1 MFAQIASFELRY
13 QLRNPVFWVVA
24 ILFFLLTF
32 GATTIEQIQI
42 GSGGNINVNSPFAIA
57 QIHLILSIFFM
68 FVTTAFV
75 ANVIVRDDESGFGPM
90 VKSTRVTKF
99 DYLIARFLGAFL
111 AAAVAFL
118 FVPLAIVIG
127 SLMPWVDAETVGPNL
142 LSHYAFAYLALAL
155 PNILLTSCI
164 FFAVATMTRSMMY
177 SYLGVVV
184 FLVLY
189 LIVSGIIGSKP
200 ELRELGAMVDPF
212 GGAAFGNV
220 TRYWT
225 AAESNMM
232 MPALEGQLLLNRL
245 IWIGVGLAA
254 LALAYARF
262 SFGEK
267 GVSQR
272 KLARQ
277 AKAAARL
284 AATQPQLV
292 SPLPATT
299 PDAAWWPRLAARV
312 RFEMV
317 QVFKSPAFLV
327 LLLIGLFNAG
337 GALWFANEIYGTPA
351 RPRTFS
357 LIELLFGS
365 VGIIPIIIAIYYAGE
380 LVWRDRDRKMHE
392 IVDATSLPNWAYL
405 VPKTLAV
412 SGVLFATLLISVVA
426 AVLIQLARGVT
437 DINFGQYIAWY
448 IVPTTVDMLI
458 LAVLAVFV
466 QALSPN
472 KYVGWAIMVVYL
484 VASITLRNMGFEHP
498 LYNYGETGRTR
509 FSDMNG
515 DNVGGAMAWWL
526 RLYWGAFALMLAV
539 LAHLLWRRGTETALM
554 PRLRRMPA
562 RLAGTPGLILGVAAF
577 VAAGAGAFIYWNT
590 NILNDYRTQDDTE
603 VRLAAYER
611 NYLKYENL
619 PQPSISA
626 IRLNVDLQPSAKRVD
641 VTGNYQLINDSGKP
655 ITDLHIRFANPD
667 IELLSLSIPGAK
679 LVMEDKDNNYRIYR
693 LAQPMAPGAV
703 STLDFRTRRWQQ
715 GFRAQG
721 DDTAIIPNGTF
732 LNNDDFAP
740 KIGMDRSGLLQ
751 DRVDRRKQGL
761 PAELRPAKLED
772 LSATARNYV
781 GNADWVSADIT
792 VTTDA
797 GQTPIAPGVRVSDVV
812 KDGRRTARF
821 VSKGPILAVF
831 SIQSADYAE
840 KSMDADGVKL
850 TVFHHP
856 GHEANVDTM
865 LTAMKAS
872 LDYYR
877 ANFGPYQFDHARII
891 EFPGYADFAQAFAGT
906 MPYSESIGFLA
917 DTSDPDA
924 IDYPTYITAHE
935 LAHQYW
941 AHQIISSDQQGGT
954 IWVETLA
961 QYSALMVMKKL
972 YGEDKI
978 RRFLKYELDNYLR
991 NRGGEVL
998 EELPL
1003 NRVENQ
1009 GYIHYRKGSLIM
1021 YLLQDRLGE
1030 DRVNAMLADMLAKYR
1045 FSGPPYLRST
1055 TLVDGFKGLART
1067 PEELKLVEDLLERIT
1082 VFDLKAPM
1090 ATTRKLAD
1098 GTWET
1103 TLTVNAAKAYAD
1115 GQGKE
1120 TVAPLND
1127 VIDIGL
1133 FTERPGQGAFSKKD
1147 VLFMERRPV
1156 KSGAQQ
1162 IRIVTKQR
1170 PAFAGIDPY
1179 NKYVDRNADDNLI
1192 DVTES

>member
-1 MFAQIASFELRY
+1 MFAQIAAFELRY

-42 GSGGNINVNSPFAIA
+42 GSGGNVKVNSPFAIA
-57 QIHLILSIFFM
+57 QIHFILSIFFM

-99 DYLIARFLGAFL
+99 DYLMARFLGAFL
-111 AAAVAFL
+111 AAAIAFL
-118 FVPLAIVIG
+118 AVPAAIVLG
-127 SLMPWVDAETVGPNL
+127 SQMPWVDAETVGPNL

-155 PNILLTSCI
+155 PNIFLTSCI
-164 FFAVATMTRSMMY
+164 FFAVATLTRSMMY
-177 SYLGVVV
+177 SYVGVVV
-184 FLVLY
+184 FLVAY
-189 LIVSGIIGSKP
+189 LVVTGIIGSKP
-200 ELRELGAMVDPF
+200 ELRDVGAVADPF
-212 GGAAFGNV
+212 GGSAFGNA

-225 AAESNMM
+225 AAERNTM
-232 MPALEGQLLLNRL
+232 MPAFEGRLLLNRL
-245 IWIGVGLAA
+245 LWTGVGLAA
-254 LALAYARF
+254 LAFAYARF
-262 SFGEK
+262 TFAER
-267 GVSQR
+267 GVSKR

-277 AKAAARL
+277 EKAAAKL
-284 AATQPQLV
+284 AATPPTLV
-292 SPLPATT
+292 ERLPAAT
-299 PDAAWWPRLAARV
+299 PDAAWWPRLAARM

-317 QVFKSPAFLV
+317 QVFKSPAFVV

-365 VGIIPIIIAIYYAGE
+365 FGIIPIIIAIYYAGE

-412 SGVLFATLLISVVA
+412 AAVLFATLLVSVVA
-426 AVLIQLARGVT
+426 AILIQLARGMT
-437 DINFGQYIAWY
+437 DLQLGQYIGWY
-448 IVPTTVDMLI
+448 LLPLTVDMLI

-498 LYNYGETGRTR
+498 LYNYGDTGRTR

-526 RLYWGAFALMLAV
+526 RLYWGAFALILAV

-562 RLAGTPGLILGVAAF
+562 RLAGTPGLIMGAAAL
-577 VAAGAGAFIYWNT
+577 VAAGTGAFIYWNT
-590 NILNDYRTQDDTE
+590 NVLNDYRTQDDTE
-603 VRLAAYER
+603 ARLAAYER
-611 NYLKYENL
+611 KYLKYENL

-626 IRLNVDLQPSAKRVD
+626 IRLNVDLQPAARRAD
-641 VTGNYQLINDSGKP
+641 VTGSYALVNDSGKP
-655 ITDLHIRFANPD
+655 VTELHIRFTDPT
-667 IELLSLSIPGAK
+667 IELLSLTIPGAT
-679 LVMEDKDNNYRIYR
+679 LAMEDKENNYRIYR
-693 LAQPMAPGAV
+693 LAQPMAPGAT
-703 STLDFRTRRWQQ
+703 SSLEFKTRRWQQ

-732 LNNDDFAP
+732 LNNGDFAP
-740 KIGMDRSGLLQ
+740 QIGMDRSGLLS

-772 LSATARNYV
+772 ISATARNYV

-792 VTTDA
+792 ITTDA

-821 VSKGPILAVF
+821 VSKGPILAFF
-831 SIQSADYAE
+831 SIQSAAYAE
-840 KSMDADGVKL
+840 KTMDADGVKL
-850 TVFHHP
+850 SVFHHP

-877 ANFGPYQFDHARII
+877 RNFGPYQFDHARII
-891 EFPGYADFAQAFAGT
+891 EFPGYATFAQAFAGT

-917 DTSDPDA
+917 DTSDDEA
-924 IDYPTYITAHE
+924 INYPAYVTAHE
-935 LAHQYW
+935 VAHQYW
-941 AHQIISSDQQGGT
+941 AHQVISSDQQGGT
-954 IWVETLA
+954 VWVETLA
-961 QYSALMVMKKL
+961 QYSALMVMKAL

-991 NRGGEVL
+991 SRGGEVL

-1009 GYIHYRKGSLIM
+1009 GYVHYRKGSLVM

-1030 DRVNAMLADMLAKYR
+1030 DRVNAMLAEMLNTYR
-1045 FSGPPYLRST
+1045 FSGPPYVRAT
-1055 TLVDGFKGLART
+1055 QLVDGFKSLART
-1067 PEELKLVEDLLERIT
+1067 PEELQLVEDLMERIT
-1082 VFDLKAPM
+1082 IFDLKAPT
-1090 ATTRKLAD
+1090 ANTRKLPNSQ
-1098 GTWET
+1098 WET
-1103 TLTVNAAKAYAD
+1103 ILTVTAAKAYAD

-1120 TVAPLND
+1120 TAAPLSD

-1133 FTERPGQGAFSKKD
+1133 FTARPGQGAFSKKD
-1147 VLFMERRPV
+1147 VLVLERRPV
-1156 KSGAQQ
+1156 KSGTQQ
-1162 IRIVTKQR
+1162 IRVITKDK
-1170 PAFAGIDPY
+1170 PAFAGVDPY
-1179 NKYVDRNADDNLI
+1179 TKYVDRNSDDNVI
-1192 DVTES
+1192 AVTDA

>member
-1 MFAQIASFELRY
+1 MFAQIAAFELRY

-32 GATTIEQIQI
+32 GATTIEQISI
-42 GSGGNINVNSPFAIA
+42 GSGGNIKVNSPAAIA

-99 DYLIARFLGAFL
+99 DYLMARFLGAFL
-111 AAAVAFL
+111 AAAIAFL
-118 FVPLAIVIG
+118 VVPAAIAIG
-127 SLMPWVDAETVGPNL
+127 SQMPWVDAETVGPNI

-164 FFAVATMTRSMMY
+164 FFAVATLTRSMTY
-177 SYLGVVV
+177 SYVGVVV
-184 FLVLY
+184 FLVAY
-189 LIVSGIIGSKP
+189 LVVSGIIGSKP
-200 ELRELGAMVDPF
+200 ELRDLGGLVDPF
-212 GGAAFGNV
+212 GGAAYSNV

-225 AAESNMM
+225 AAESNTQ
-232 MPALEGQLLLNRL
+232 MPALAGGLLLNRL
-245 IWIGVGLAA
+245 LWLGVGFAA
-254 LALAYARF
+254 LGVAYARF
-262 SFGEK
+262 TFAER
-267 GVSQR
+267 GVSRR

-277 AKAAARL
+277 EKAAAKL
-284 AATQPQLV
+284 AATPPQLV
-292 SPLPATT
+292 AQLPAAT
-299 PDAAWWPRLAARV
+299 PEAAWWPRLAARV

-365 VGIIPIIIAIYYAGE
+365 FGIIPIIIAIYYAGE
-380 LVWRDRDRKMHE
+380 LVWRDRAAKMHE

-412 SGVLFATLLISVVA
+412 AGVLFATLLISVVA
-426 AVLIQLARGVT
+426 AVLIQLARGMT
-437 DINFGQYIAWY
+437 DLNLGQYLAWY
-448 IVPTTVDMLI
+448 ILPTTVDMVI

-484 VASITLRNMGFEHP
+484 VASITLANMGFEHP
-498 LYNYGETGRTR
+498 LYDYGDTGRTR

-515 DNVGGAMAWWL
+515 NNVGGAMAWWL
-526 RLYWGAFALMLAV
+526 RLYWGAVALMLAV
-539 LAHLLWRRGTETALM
+539 FAHLLWRRGTETALM
-554 PRLRRMPA
+554 PRLRRVPA
-562 RLAGTPGLILGVAAF
+562 RLAGTPGVILGAAAL
-577 VAAGAGAFIYWNT
+577 VAAGTGTFIYWNT

-603 VRLAAYER
+603 ARLAAYER
-611 NYLKYENL
+611 KYLKYETV
-619 PQPSISA
+619 PQPSITA
-626 IRLNVDLQPSAKRVD
+626 IRLDVSLQPSAKRAD
-641 VTGNYQLINDSGKP
+641 VIGTYDLLNDSGKP
-655 ITDLHIRFANPD
+655 VTDLHIRFSDPN
-667 IELLSLSIPGAK
+667 IELIALTIPGAR
-679 LVMEDKDNNYRIYR
+679 LVMEDKENNYRIYR
-693 LAQPMAPGAV
+693 LAQPMAPGAT
-703 STLDFRTRRWQQ
+703 SRLAFKTRRWQK

-721 DDTAIIPNGTF
+721 DDTAIVPNGTF
-732 LNNDDFAP
+732 LNNGDFAP
-740 KIGMDRSGLLQ
+740 TIGMDRNGLLT

-772 LSATARNYV
+772 LSATSRNYV

-797 GQTPIAPGVRVSDVV
+797 GQTPIAPGAKVSDVT

-821 VSKGPILAVF
+821 VSKGPILAFF
-831 SIQSADYAE
+831 SIQSAAYAE
-840 KSMDADGVKL
+840 KLMDADGVKL
-850 TVFHHP
+850 TVFYHP

-877 ANFGPYQFDHARII
+877 KNFGPYQFPHARII
-891 EFPGYADFAQAFAGT
+891 EFPGYATFAQAFAGT

-917 DTSDPDA
+917 DTSDKDA
-924 IDYPTYITAHE
+924 IDYPTYVTAHE
-935 LAHQYW
+935 VAHQYW
-941 AHQIISSDQQGGT
+941 AHQVISSNQQGGT
-954 IWVETLA
+954 VWVETLA
-961 QYSALMVMKKL
+961 QYSALMVMKAL

-991 NRGGEVL
+991 SRGGEVL

-1009 GYIHYRKGSLIM
+1009 GYVHYRKGSLVM
-1021 YLLQDRLGE
+1021 YLLADRLGE
-1030 DRVNAMLADMLAKYR
+1030 DRVNAMLAEMLNKYR
-1045 FSGPPYLRST
+1045 FSGPPYVRST
-1055 TLVDGFKGLART
+1055 QLVDGFKSLART
-1067 PEELKLVEDLLERIT
+1067 PEELKLVEDLMEKIT
-1082 VFDLKAPM
+1082 IFDLKAPT
-1090 ATTRKLAD
+1090 ATTRKLPD
-1098 GTWET
+1098 GQWET
-1103 TLTVNAAKAYAD
+1103 TLTVTAAKAYAD

-1120 TVAPLND
+1120 TAAPLAD

-1133 FTERPGQGAFSKKD
+1133 FTARPGQGAFSQKD
-1147 VLFMERRPV
+1147 VLFLERRPV
-1156 KSGAQQ
+1156 RSGTQT
-1162 IRIVTKQR
+1162 IRIVTKAK

-1179 NKYVDRNADDNLI
+1179 TKYVDRNSDDNVI
-1192 DVTES
+1192 DVTQS

>member
-1 MFAQIASFELRY
+1 MFAQIAAFELRY

-24 ILFFLLTF
+24 VLFFLLTF
-32 GATTIEQIQI
+32 GATTIEQISI
-42 GSGGNINVNSPFAIA
+42 GSGGNVKVNSPAAIA

-99 DYLIARFLGAFL
+99 DYLMARFLGAFL
-111 AAAVAFL
+111 AAAIAFL
-118 FVPLAIVIG
+118 VVPFAIALG
-127 SLMPWVDAETVGPNL
+127 SQMPWVDAETVGPNI

-164 FFAVATMTRSMMY
+164 FFAVATLTRSMMY
-177 SYLGVVV
+177 SYIGVVV
-184 FLVLY
+184 FLVAY
-189 LIVSGIIGSKP
+189 LVVTGIIGNQP

-212 GGAAFGNV
+212 GGAAFANV

-225 AAESNMM
+225 AAESNTM
-232 MPALEGQLLLNRL
+232 MPAFEGQLLLNRL
-245 IWIGVGLAA
+245 LWLGVGLAA

-262 SFGEK
+262 TFAER
-267 GVSQR
+267 GVSKRQV
-272 KLARQ
+272 ARQ
-277 AKAAARL
+277 EKAAARL
-284 AATQPQLV
+284 AATQPQIV
-292 SPLPATT
+292 STLPAAT
-299 PDAAWWPRLAARV
+299 PEAAWWPRLRSRM

-327 LLLIGLFNAG
+327 LLMIGLFNAG

-365 VGIIPIIIAIYYAGE
+365 FGIIPIIIAIYYSGE

-412 SGVLFATLLISVVA
+412 AGVLFATLLVSVVA
-426 AVLIQLARGVT
+426 AVLIQLARGMT
-437 DINFGQYIAWY
+437 DLNLGQYLAWY
-448 IVPTTVDMLI
+448 ILPTTVDMLI

-472 KYVGWAIMVVYL
+472 KYVGWAIMVLYL
-484 VASITLRNMGFEHP
+484 VASITLRNLGFEHP
-498 LYNYGETGRTR
+498 LYNYGDTGRTR

-526 RLYWGAFALMLAV
+526 RLYWGAFALILAV
-539 LAHLLWRRGTETALM
+539 LAHLLWRRGTEVALL
-554 PRLRRMPA
+554 PRLKRVPA
-562 RLAGTPGLILGVAAF
+562 RLAGTPGLIMGAAAL
-577 VAAGAGAFIYWNT
+577 VAAGTGAFIYWNT
-590 NILNDYRTQDDTE
+590 NVLNDYRTRDDNE
-603 VRLAAYER
+603 ARLAGYER
-611 NYLKYENL
+611 KYLKYETV
-619 PQPSISA
+619 PQPSITA
-626 IRLNVDLQPSAKRVD
+626 IRLNVDLQPSAKRAD
-641 VTGNYQLINDSGKP
+641 VTGTYQLLNDSGKP
-655 ITDLHIRFANPD
+655 VTDLHIRFGDPN
-667 IELLSLSIPGAK
+667 IELLSLSVPGAR
-679 LVMEDKDNNYRIYR
+679 LVMEDKENNYRIYR
-693 LAQPMAPGAV
+693 LAEPMAPGATSV
-703 STLDFRTRRWQQ
+703 LEFKTRRWQK

-721 DDTAIIPNGTF
+721 DDTGIIPNGTF
-732 LNNDDFAP
+732 LNNGDFAP
-740 KIGMDRSGLLQ
+740 QIGMDRDGLLQ

-772 LSATARNYV
+772 LSATSRNYV

-792 VTTDA
+792 ITTDA
-797 GQTPIAPGVRVSDVV
+797 GQTPIAPGVKVSDVTR
-812 KDGRRTARF
+812 DGRRTARF
-821 VSKGPILAVF
+821 VSKGPILAFF
-831 SIQSADYAE
+831 SIQSAAYAE

-850 TVFHHP
+850 TVFYHP

-877 ANFGPYQFDHARII
+877 RNFGPYQFPHARII
-891 EFPGYADFAQAFAGT
+891 EFPGYETFAQAFAGT

-917 DTSDPDA
+917 DTSDEEA
-924 IDYPTYITAHE
+924 IDYPTYVTAHE
-935 LAHQYW
+935 VAHQYW
-941 AHQIISSDQQGGT
+941 AHQIISSAQQGGT
-954 IWVETLA
+954 VWVETLA
-961 QYSALMVMKKL
+961 QYSALMVMKAL

-1009 GYIHYRKGSLIM
+1009 GYVHYRKGSLVM

-1030 DRVNAMLADMLAKYR
+1030 DRVNAMLADQLDKYR
-1045 FSGPPYLRST
+1045 FSGPPYVRST
-1055 TLVDGFKGLART
+1055 QLVDGFKGLART
-1067 PEELKLVEDLLERIT
+1067 PEELQLVEDLMEKIT
-1082 VFDLKAPM
+1082 VFDLKAPT
-1090 ATTRKLAD
+1090 ATIRKLPN
-1098 GTWET
+1098 GQWET
-1103 TLTVNAAKAYAD
+1103 TLTVKAAKAYAD

-1120 TVAPLND
+1120 TAAPLAD

-1133 FTERPGQGAFSKKD
+1133 FTARPGQGAFSKKD
-1147 VLFMERRPV
+1147 VLLFERRPIR
-1156 KSGAQQ
+1156 SGEQQ
-1162 IRIVTKQR
+1162 IRIVTRQK
-1170 PAFAGIDPY
+1170 PAFAGVDPY
-1179 NKYVDRNADDNLI
+1179 NKYVDRNSDDNVI
-1192 DVTES
+1192 DVTEG